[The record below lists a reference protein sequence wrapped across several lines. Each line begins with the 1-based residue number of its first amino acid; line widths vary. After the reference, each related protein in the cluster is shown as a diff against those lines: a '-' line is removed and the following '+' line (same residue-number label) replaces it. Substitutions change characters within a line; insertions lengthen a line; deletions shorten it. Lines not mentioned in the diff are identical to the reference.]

1 MKKDKSAEKV
11 KLIYE
16 FNKSSPLFARVAA
29 AEIQNGN
36 YLEAVRILDEGIDN
50 YPNYASAF
58 LILSLAKAYEGKE
71 EEAKIV
77 AKIGADLINDGKT
90 YTAYESKIKKII
102 EERNSIS
109 ETLRPSFL
117 EEKNDELLLPQEEVE
132 LEEKLDVL
140 AKQLSKA
147 KIIPKEDICDN
158 PNSIPE
164 FKGQKI
170 ISETLAEI
178 HIKQKNFGEAILMYE
193 ELLNR
198 KPEKV
203 EQYLQRISDI
213 RTMMI
218 L

>member
-147 KIIPKEDICDN
+147 KIIPKEDIGDN